1 MRYSKFFFNRH
12 SNQGFARGIL
22 TMQQGNDL
30 LRYSYQYKPTSFD
43 IPKPFKNAELHFV
56 YIQGLENGKPLKM

>member
-12 SNQGFARGIL
+12 SNQGFTRGIL

-30 LRYSYQYKPTSFD
+30 LGYPYQNKPTLFE
-43 IPKPFKNAELHFV
+43 IPKPF
-56 YIQGLENGKPLKM
+56 